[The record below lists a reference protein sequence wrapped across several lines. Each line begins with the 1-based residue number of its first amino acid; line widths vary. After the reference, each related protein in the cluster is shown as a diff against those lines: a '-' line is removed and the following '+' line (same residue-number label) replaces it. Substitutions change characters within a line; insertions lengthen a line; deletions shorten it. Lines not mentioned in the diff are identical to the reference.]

1 MKRSLDESI
10 VIQAINDLLHEKEKE
25 RTAALSFFL
34 QDGHVDLCLHAWL
47 NAEGIKEKIM
57 EAAQYDGVRREKL
70 IGDLLSVLKST

>member
-1 MKRSLDESI
+1 M
-10 VIQAINDLLHEKEKE
+10 
-25 RTAALSFFL
+25 
-34 QDGHVDLCLHAWL
+34 DLCLHAGL

>member
-10 VIQAINDLLHEKEKE
+10 VIQAINDLLHDKEKE

-34 QDGHVDLCLHAWL
+34 EDGL

-57 EAAQYDGVRREKL
+57 EAVQYDGVRREKL